1 MDIPS
6 PEGAGAWD
14 RLYGRY
20 CWLRDR
26 AAREEAAAAQHGPP
40 ANAVENE
47 RWNKFL
53 RDREDVLD
61 AVRAMYLI
69 CRCLNTSACTQ
80 AILMILSCL
89 NQTNMAVRAYLI
101 RRARASRLADVF
113 VSWGCLNDEERAV
126 LKLKRVERKLKEQ
139 IK

>member
-1 MDIPS
+1 MTPEFANQRLAGRPFLAPTDPAVADIIRRICALRRPDDGMDIPS

-26 AAREEAAAAQHGPP
+26 AARKEAAAAQHGPP

-53 RDREDVLD
+53 RDREDFSD
-61 AVRAMYLI
+61 ACRAQCI
-69 CRCLNTSACTQ
+69 
-80 AILMILSCL
+80 
-89 NQTNMAVRAYLI
+89 
-101 RRARASRLADVF
+101 
-113 VSWGCLNDEERAV
+113 
-126 LKLKRVERKLKEQ
+126 
-139 IK
+139 